1 MAKLRFLLSAFLC
14 VCLFSLY
21 GQENTSSSNN
31 QKEWLPFKG
40 GIEACRQFFNENLKL
55 DLVTNT
61 NLPKGRLQIICI
73 IDTLG
78 RVKTICEPAQYY
90 DKNNTRLKTYDKTN
104 IGKEF
109 FRVAN
114 LAPWDLSMYK
124 NEKKTIRFFIDVTIP
139 YIPDDPNSMRFMKMF
154 F

>member
-21 GQENTSSSNN
+21 GQENTSSSDN

-40 GIEACRQFFNENLKL
+40 GTEACRQFFNENLKL

-61 NLPKGRLQIICI
+61 NLPKGRVNIICT

-78 RVKTICEPAQYY
+78 RVKTIAEPGQYY
-90 DKNNTRLKTYDKTN
+90 DNNSTRLQTYDKTN

-139 YIPDDPNSMRFMKMF
+139 YIPDDPNSMRFMKEF

>member
-14 VCLFSLY
+14 VCLFCLY
-21 GQENTSSSNN
+21 GQENTSSSDN

-78 RVKTICEPAQYY
+78 RAKTICEPAQYY
-90 DKNNTRLKTYDKTN
+90 DNNNTRLKTYDKTN

-114 LAPWDLSMYK
+114 LVPWDLSMCK
-124 NEKKTIRFFIDVTIP
+124 NEKKSVRFFIVVTIP